1 MAIEKR
7 PWKSGK
13 GFKFRV
19 SYRNPL
25 TKEIERRYFSAREHG
40 TVQDAELAAKQFD
53 LDIKRRIKKDPLSF
67 SDEAPKKG
75 ATFKELAQAYYASKL
90 TAREISESTVKN
102 DLYRCNSVIFPKL
115 GAIEAEKVTEN
126 DLAAIVREYRDRGCK
141 QNSIRRAM
149 NIIKAVYSW
158 ASQDK
163 RIETNPAREFKCGG
177 GKDKRSAP
185 PTWEEFWK
193 IYDNASPHIQ
203 RAMILSVAFGVRVGS
218 SELLQLK
225 KSETWLDEKLIRVW
239 SAKKKQRIEFR
250 DVDIMDW
257 VLTYFNQWIEED
269 SKKGH
274 DVDLWVHWRG
284 LPIQSIK
291 VAWGKTLK
299 RAKITRTITPYSLR
313 HLHATLALE
322 KGADVGALA
331 ENMGTS
337 PAMIRK
343 HYQHITRKLRK
354 EAMEL
359 LPDLTQ
365 RPQKGNDRGN
375 KSTT

>member
-1 MAIEKR
+1 MAIEKI

-25 TKEIERRYFSAREHG
+25 TKQIERRYFSAREHG

-53 LDIKRRIKKDPLSF
+53 LDIKRRIKKDPISF
-67 SDEAPKKG
+67 SGEAPKKG
-75 ATFKELAQAYYASKL
+75 TTFKDLAQAYYAAKL
-90 TAREISESTVKN
+90 KSREISGSTVKN
-102 DLYRCNSVIFPKL
+102 DLYRCNSVIFKTIGPV
-115 GAIEAEKVTEN
+115 EAEKVTEE
-126 DLAAIVREYRDRGCK
+126 DLAAIVRAYRNRGCK

-149 NIIKAVYSW
+149 NIVKAVFSW
-158 ASQDK
+158 AFQDK
-163 RIETNPAREFKCGG
+163 RISVNPARDFVCKSGT
-177 GKDKRSAP
+177 DTRNAP

-193 IYDNASPHIQ
+193 IYDHAAPHIR

-218 SELLQLK
+218 SELLKLK
-225 KSETWLDEKLIRVW
+225 KSETWLDQQLIRVW

-257 VLTYFNQWIEED
+257 VLSYFKEWLEED
-269 SKKGH
+269 RKKGH

-284 LPIQSIK
+284 QPIQRISR
-291 VAWGKTLK
+291 AWTHTLE
-299 RAKITRTITPYSLR
+299 RAKIKRTITPYSLR

-365 RPQKGNDRGN
+365 RPQKGNGKGN
-375 KSTT
+375 KSSN